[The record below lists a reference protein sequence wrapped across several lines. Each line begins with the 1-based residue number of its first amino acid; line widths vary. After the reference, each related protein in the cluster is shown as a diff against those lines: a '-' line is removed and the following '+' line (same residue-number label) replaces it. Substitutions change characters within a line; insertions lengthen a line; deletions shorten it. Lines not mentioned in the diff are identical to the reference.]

1 MDITQLKAQYKAGE
15 RNFSGVQLSGV
26 NLVWVEL
33 TGVNFQ
39 GADLSH
45 ANLSGANLSES
56 NFSGETNLTF
66 ADLSRADFRN
76 TNLKGTRL
84 EGANLEGIQLEGAVY
99 NETTKFPL
107 GFDPIRAG
115 AIAAHPESASGTLQ
129 PVAVISE
136 PAQPE
141 VDLEQYSSSHPP
153 KGRKKTLAYGDRPSQ
168 PTSPQPAPVN
178 PNLDLAKELLQKV
191 RRVADAA
198 ITDWQEP
205 KPTNWTS
212 ASSPQPI
219 SAQDVFSPNTSGQGK
234 SSVVPASIKGSWNWG
249 AFLLPW
255 FWFLPNRLSGGL
267 WLWLLMWI
275 PGWGGL
281 ITVGF
286 AIGMAANGNT
296 WAWQSR
302 KWESIKAFK
311 NHQRAWAI
319 AGIIFWGLMLVISVT
334 SPK

>member
-15 RNFSGVQLSGV
+15 RNFSGAQLSGV

-84 EGANLEGIQLEGAVY
+84 EGANLEGIQLEEAAY
-99 NETTKFPL
+99 DETTKFPL

-115 AIAAHPESASGTLQ
+115 AIAAHQESASGSLQ

-141 VDLEQYSSSHPP
+141 VDLGQYASNYPP
-153 KGRKKTLAYGDRPSQ
+153 KGKERKTASGDRPSQ
-168 PTSPQPAPVN
+168 AISPQPAPVN
-178 PNLDLAKELLQKV
+178 PNLDLAKELFQKV
-191 RRVADAA
+191 RRVTDAA
-198 ITDWQEP
+198 ITDWQET

-212 ASSPQPI
+212 APSPQPI
-219 SAQDVFSPNTSGQGK
+219 SAQDVFSLNTSGQGK
-234 SSVVPASIKGSWNWG
+234 SGIVPASIKGSWNWG

-255 FWFLPNRLSGGL
+255 FWFLPNRVWGCAWI
-267 WLWLLMWI
+267 WLFGFI
-275 PGWGGL
+275 PGISLLFG
-281 ITVGF
+281 I
-286 AIGMAANGNT
+286 IMAAKGNT

-302 KWESIKAFK
+302 KWDSVKAFK

-319 AGIIFWGLMLVISVT
+319 AGIIFWGLMWVISVT
-334 SPK
+334 SSK

>member
-84 EGANLEGIQLEGAVY
+84 EGANLEGIQLEGSVY

-115 AIAAHPESASGTLQ
+115 ALAAHQGSAASALQ
-129 PVAVISE
+129 AAAVITAAAN
-136 PAQPE
+136 PD
-141 VDLEQYSSSHPP
+141 VDLEQYASNYPS
-153 KGRKKTLAYGDRPSQ
+153 KGKERKTASGDRPSQ
-168 PTSPQPAPVN
+168 SISPQPAPAN
-178 PNLDLAKELLQKV
+178 PNLDLAKEIFQKV
-191 RRVADAA
+191 RRVADVA
-198 ITDWQEP
+198 ISDWQET

-212 ASSPQPI
+212 ASLLQPI
-219 SAQDVFSPNTSGQGK
+219 SAPDIFSPNTSGQGK
-234 SSVVPASIKGSWNWG
+234 SGIVPASIKGSWNWG

-275 PGWGGL
+275 PGWGSL
-281 ITVGF
+281 ITLVF
-286 AIGMAANGNT
+286 AIAMAANGNT

-302 KWESIKAFK
+302 KWDSVKAFK
-311 NHQRAWAI
+311 NHQRGWAI
-319 AGIIFWGLMLVISVT
+319 AGVIFWSLIFFLSLT

>member
-15 RNFSGVQLSGV
+15 RNFSGAQLSGV

-84 EGANLEGIQLEGAVY
+84 EGANLEGIQLEGAAY
-99 NETTKFPL
+99 DETTKFPL

-115 AIAAHPESASGTLQ
+115 AISSGTLQ
-129 PVAVISE
+129 PVAVISA

-141 VDLEQYSSSHPP
+141 VDLEQYAAAHHPP
-153 KGRKKTLAYGDRPSQ
+153 KLRESRVADGDRSSQ
-168 PTSPQPAPVN
+168 PISPQPVSPT

-191 RRVADAA
+191 RRVTDAA
-198 ITDWQEP
+198 ITDWQET

-234 SSVVPASIKGSWNWG
+234 SGVVPASIKGSWNWG

-281 ITVGF
+281 ITLGF
-286 AIGMAANGNT
+286 AIAMAANGNT

-302 KWESIKAFK
+302 KWDSVKAFK

-319 AGIIFWGLMLVISVT
+319 AGILFWGLLFVISVT
-334 SPK
+334 SSK